1 MSKGIDEN
9 KNAAEQKADVLEME
23 RLELLAEF
31 YRSFGDVTRLR
42 ILNVLARQEIC
53 VGDLSNE
60 LGMTQSAVSHQLR
73 LLKQNRL
80 IKGRRDGKQIN
91 YSLDDDH
98 VRTLLEAGEEHIR
111 EQL

>member
-1 MSKGIDEN
+1 
-9 KNAAEQKADVLEME
+9 
-23 RLELLAEF
+23 
-31 YRSFGDVTRLR
+31 
-42 ILNVLARQEIC
+42 
-53 VGDLSNE
+53 
-60 LGMTQSAVSHQLR
+60 MTQSAVSHQLR

-98 VRTLLEAGEEHIR
+98 VRMLLETGEEHIK